1 MILNS
6 DSKKIEGPKH
16 YNQNRLRSPMP
27 EGGETL
33 FYFKI
38 ITFKKCTIEY

>member
-1 MILNS
+1 MILKS
-6 DSKKIEGPKH
+6 DSKKIEGPRH
-16 YNQNRLRSPMP
+16 YNQNLLRSPMP

-33 FYFKI
+33 FYFI